1 MLLPSSA
8 APLLLLFSNV
18 SILGGM
24 WKQTVKRLRPGFPP
38 LRTIDDPHMRTRLSF
53 DDFLATPPGER
64 LREWEAAQFDEL
76 VADVFGVAALQIGAP
91 QLNTLRANRIQ
102 GRWILLEEKDSLF
115 GLRPEL
121 HALRGET
128 EALPVA
134 AESLDLVTL
143 PHTLDFAEH
152 PQQVLRD
159 AVRALAPE
167 GRLVL
172 TAFNA
177 LGAWWLKERLTAAF
191 GGKAYLPTR
200 LQPISLGRLKDWL
213 ALLGMEVDRGR
224 FGIYSPGV
232 RSSAALR
239 RWAWLDKAGDRW
251 APQFSNL
258 ILLSAVK
265 RQPGTRLID
274 CATRPLSERRSVS
287 TFPVAPSHRRSP
299 EA

>member
-1 MLLPSSA
+1 
-8 APLLLLFSNV
+8 
-18 SILGGM
+18 
-24 WKQTVKRLRPGFPP
+24 
-38 LRTIDDPHMRTRLSF
+38 MRTRLSF

-76 VADVFGVAALQIGAP
+76 VTDVFGVAALQIGAP
-91 QLNTLRANRIQ
+91 QLDTLCSNRIQ

-121 HALRGET
+121 HALRGEP

-191 GGKAYLPTR
+191 GGKPYLPTR

-232 RSSAALR
+232 RSAVFQPDSSFRRQTAARHAPHRLR
-239 RWAWLDKAGDRW
+239 DATAFREAVRVDLPGRTL
-251 APQFSNL
+251 AP
-258 ILLSAVK
+258 
-265 RQPGTRLID
+265 
-274 CATRPLSERRSVS
+274 SVS
-287 TFPVAPSHRRSP
+287 RSLKETGRRTVRPAHRCRGKRPETHHTTRNAPHNAPVTHNERTHP
-299 EA
+299 